1 MKKAIVLGGGFAG
14 IQSAIELQK
23 SGLFDVTLISNKD
36 YLYIFPITIW
46 IPTHEIEPEEAMLPL
61 AKIQK
66 KYPFKLKIAKV
77 SGINSASN
85 ELVLENETI
94 NYDYL
99 VISMGADKMQHKGLE
114 NTYTIC
120 GAPESNL
127 GFRNELDKLIAK
139 GSGKIAIGFGG
150 NPKDKSAVRGGPGF
164 ELIFNIDH
172 YLRKKGIRKNFDLNM
187 FAPMEEPG
195 ARMGKQAMAMMGYMF
210 KSKGI
215 NSYFGKKITGFE
227 TDGVNFEDGSK
238 LESDLTMFIPAGTG
252 SSVFKNT
259 DLPLSEAGFIQIN
272 DWCQVQGLDNVFAIG
287 DSAALE
293 GPDFKAKQGHL
304 AELMG
309 RKAAHNIIQLEK
321 GTNHFKGYKEH
332 INILCVMD
340 TGNAA
345 AYVYRDSKRAFAIP
359 MPVVGHWM
367 KKGWGYY
374 AKWSKTGKF
383 PRIM

>member
-23 SGLFDVTLISNKD
+23 SGLFDVTLVSNKD
-36 YLYIFPITIW
+36 YLYIYPITIW
-46 IPTHEIEPEEAMLPL
+46 IPTHEIQPKDAMLPIV
-61 AKIQK
+61 KIQK
-66 KYPFKLKIAKV
+66 KYPFELKIAKV
-77 SGINSASN
+77 TGINAAAN
-85 ELVLENETI
+85 ELVLENETLK
-94 NYDYL
+94 YDYL
-99 VISMGADKMQHKGLE
+99 VVSIGADKVQHKGLE

-120 GAPESNL
+120 GTPESNL
-127 GFRNELDKLIAK
+127 GFRDELDKLIAK

-150 NPKDKSAVRGGPGF
+150 NPKDKSAVRGGPAF

-172 YLRKKGIRKNFDLNM
+172 YLRKKGIRKNFELNM

-195 ARMGKQAMAMMGYMF
+195 ARMGKQAMSMMNSMF
-210 KSKGI
+210 KTKGL
-215 NSYFGKKITGFE
+215 NRYFGKKITGFE
-227 TDGVNFEDGSK
+227 PEGVSFEDGSK
-238 LESDLTMFIPAGTG
+238 LLSDLTMFIPAGAG

-272 DWCQVQGLDNVFAIG
+272 DWCQVKGLNNVFAVG

-293 GPDFKAKQGHL
+293 GPEFTAKQGHL
-304 AELMG
+304 AEVMG
-309 RKAAHNIIQLEK
+309 RKAAHNIIETER
-321 GTNHFKGYKEH
+321 GTNRFEGYQEH

-359 MPVVGHWM
+359 MPIVGHWM

-374 AKWSKTGKF
+374 AKWSKTGAI
-383 PRIM
+383 PRLM